1 MRTKAA
7 GTATKKGLTGADVY
21 LKYTGVLPSEYI
33 TKNEE
38 KRKGWKQK
46 QGNLADVLPGKV
58 IGGDVFYNDKKK
70 LPEENG
76 RTWYEAD
83 FDYYGGYRNDSRI
96 LYSSDGLIFVTYDH
110 YETFYEL
117 I

>member
-1 MRTKAA
+1 M
-7 GTATKKGLTGADVY
+7 
-21 LKYTGVLPSEYI
+21 LPSEYV
-33 TKNEE
+33 TKNEA
-38 KRKGWKQK
+38 KRKGWEQK
-46 QGNLADVLPGKV
+46 QGNLAEVLPGKV
-58 IGGDVFYNDKKK
+58 IGGDVYKNKNSK
-70 LPEENG
+70 LPDEIG